1 MVEKI
6 ILDADICLKSG
17 GSGKYRLLYE
27 LVPSLAENAYIHK
40 TTYNEILYPPAAKAQ
55 IEQLISEKKV
65 HLVSENDLE
74 KNDRK
79 VYDMAYNKLYSVM
92 KDPTRPNKNLG
103 EICALAYA
111 KTKSITLLATD
122 EMFLQ
127 PIIDKQLNTGI
138 DDIHC
143 LRIQDIIEQSK
154 AGILAISRKNAKLIW
169 AISGKRKEVFDQL
182 WPNEAK

>member
-6 ILDADICLKSG
+6 ILDADICLKIG

-79 VYDMAYNKLYSVM
+79 VYDMAYMLNNK
-92 KDPTRPNKNLG
+92 K
-103 EICALAYA
+103 
-111 KTKSITLLATD
+111 
-122 EMFLQ
+122 
-127 PIIDKQLNTGI
+127 
-138 DDIHC
+138 
-143 LRIQDIIEQSK
+143 
-154 AGILAISRKNAKLIW
+154 
-169 AISGKRKEVFDQL
+169 
-182 WPNEAK
+182 

>member
-6 ILDADICLKSG
+6 ILDADICLKIG

-103 EICALAYA
+103 EI
-111 KTKSITLLATD
+111 
-122 EMFLQ
+122 
-127 PIIDKQLNTGI
+127 
-138 DDIHC
+138 
-143 LRIQDIIEQSK
+143 
-154 AGILAISRKNAKLIW
+154 
-169 AISGKRKEVFDQL
+169 
-182 WPNEAK
+182 

>member
-6 ILDADICLKSG
+6 ILDADICLKI
-17 GSGKYRLLYE
+17 GSSEKYRLLYD
-27 LVPSLAENAYIHK
+27 LVPLLAEDVYIHK
-40 TTYNEILYPPAAKAQ
+40 TTYNEIMYPPEAKMQ

-65 HLVSENDLE
+65 HLISEEDLE

-79 VYDMAYNKLYSVM
+79 VYDMAFNKLCSVM

-103 EICALAYA
+103 EITALAYA

-127 PIIDKQLNTGI
+127 PIIDKQLNTGVN
-138 DDIHC
+138 DIHC
-143 LRIQDIIEQSK
+143 MRIQDIIEQSK
-154 AGILAISRKNAKLIW
+154 KGNLMISRKTAKLIW
-169 AISGKRKEVFDQL
+169 VISGKKKAMFDQL
-182 WPNEAK
+182 WPNEVK